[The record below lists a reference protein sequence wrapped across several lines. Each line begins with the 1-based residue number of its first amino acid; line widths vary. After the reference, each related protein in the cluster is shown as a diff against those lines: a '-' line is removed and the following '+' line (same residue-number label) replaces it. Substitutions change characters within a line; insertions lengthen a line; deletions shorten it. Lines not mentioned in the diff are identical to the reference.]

1 MSIRRVSLILLALTG
16 VAGAQSNAAAP
27 KFEVATIKFH
37 PEPVTT
43 WSDPFL
49 RGTRVSGTAITLIDL
64 ITYAYDLRHDQ
75 ISGGPNWANSLRY
88 DVTAKAEGDA
98 TPTREQAR
106 LMMQALLADRFQLQT
121 HRDVKEFPVYALVVG
136 KSGHKLKPSSADA
149 TGRNFVNAG
158 SAGMHMETA
167 KGTMDQLA
175 RQLTNTAGRRV
186 INRTGLDGLWA
197 YKMDWLPAGQ
207 AAAPDSDTVSLFT
220 AIQEQLGLRLEPTK
234 APIELLIIDRAEKPA
249 EN

>member
-1 MSIRRVSLILLALTG
+1 LALG
-16 VAGAQSNAAAP
+16 AAAAAQP
-27 KFEVATIKFH
+27 KFEVATVKLH
-37 PEPVTT
+37 PEPVTS
-43 WSDPFL
+43 WSDPFV
-49 RGTRVSGTAITLIDL
+49 RGTRVAGTASTLMEL
-64 ITYAYDLRHDQ
+64 ITYAYDLGHDQ
-75 ISGGPNWANSLRY
+75 ISGGPSWATSLRY
-88 DVTAKAEGDA
+88 DVTAKAEGD
-98 TPTREQAR
+98 TLSREQAR
-106 LMMQALLADRFQLQT
+106 LMMQTLLAERFQLQT
-121 HRDVKEFPVYALVVG
+121 HRETKEFPVYALVIG

-149 TGRNFVNAG
+149 TGRSFVNSG
-158 SAGMHMETA
+158 SNGMHMEAA

-207 AAAPDSDTVSLFT
+207 SAAPDSDTVSLFT
-220 AIQEQLGLRLEPTK
+220 AIQEQLGLKLEPTK